1 MKTGEVHG
9 FPLGR
14 RIEREACPQEPGLFP
29 WGRMKRMPTA
39 EEVVA
44 MLSEEGI
51 VDLPADFPVDGDLF
65 AEGMD
70 SMAVMQLIVVAEE
83 RFGAIIGPEDA
94 SRENLATPTD
104 LARLIALK
112 SGGAG

>member
-1 MKTGEVHG
+1 
-9 FPLGR
+9 
-14 RIEREACPQEPGLFP
+14 
-29 WGRMKRMPTA
+29 
-39 EEVVA
+39 VVA

-51 VDLPADFPVDGDLF
+51 VDLPKDFPADGDLF

-83 RFGAIIGPEDA
+83 RFGAIIGPADA
-94 SRENLATPTD
+94 GRENLATPAG

-112 SGGAG
+112 SGGAA

>member
-1 MKTGEVHG
+1 
-9 FPLGR
+9 
-14 RIEREACPQEPGLFP
+14 
-29 WGRMKRMPTA
+29 MKRMPTA

-44 MLSEEGI
+44 MLGEEGI
-51 VDLPADFPVDGDLF
+51 VDIPGDFPADGDLF

-70 SMAVMQLIVVAEE
+70 SMAVMQLIVAAEE

-94 SRENLATPTD
+94 GRENLATPAD

-112 SGGAG
+112 SGGAA

>member
-1 MKTGEVHG
+1 M
-9 FPLGR
+9 
-14 RIEREACPQEPGLFP
+14 FP
-29 WGRMKRMPTA
+29 WARMNRMPTA
-39 EEVVA
+39 ENVVA

-51 VDLPADFPVDGDLF
+51 VDLPQDFPADGDLF

-94 SRENLATPTD
+94 GRENLATPAD

-112 SGGAG
+112 SGGAA

>member
-1 MKTGEVHG
+1 M
-9 FPLGR
+9 
-14 RIEREACPQEPGLFP
+14 FP
-29 WGRMKRMPTA
+29 WARMNRMPTA
-39 EEVVA
+39 ENVVA

-51 VDLPADFPVDGDLF
+51 VDLPKDFPADGDLF

-83 RFGAIIGPEDA
+83 RFGAIIGPADA
-94 SRENLATPTD
+94 GRENLATPAG

-112 SGGAG
+112 SGGAA